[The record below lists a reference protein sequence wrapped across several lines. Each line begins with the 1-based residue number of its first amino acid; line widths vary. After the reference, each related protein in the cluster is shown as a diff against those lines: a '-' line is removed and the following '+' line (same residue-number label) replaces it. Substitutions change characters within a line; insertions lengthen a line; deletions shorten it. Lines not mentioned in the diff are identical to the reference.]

1 MIIIKSILILV
12 FALILYQDVKG
23 REVYWF
29 LFPCVGFF
37 SGYLFLS
44 ATLVEL
50 FYMSIITNLMIISV
64 LVVIIKIYSK
74 LKLKTK
80 MINTIGLGDLLM
92 LFFLSFTFST
102 VSFMVILVSSL
113 IFSLLLQLGLKKQS
127 KYKTV
132 PLAGYMGLFF
142 SLSYLAFWFEIINSL
157 YSI

>member
-1 MIIIKSILILV
+1 MIVIKSILILV
-12 FALILYQDVKG
+12 FALILYQDVKD

-29 LFPCVGFF
+29 LFPCVGIF

-44 ATLVEL
+44 QTLVEL
-50 FYMSIITNLMIISV
+50 FFMSIITNLMIISV

-102 VSFMVILVSSL
+102 VSFMVILLSSL
-113 IFSLLLQLGLKKQS
+113 IFSLLLQLSFKKQS